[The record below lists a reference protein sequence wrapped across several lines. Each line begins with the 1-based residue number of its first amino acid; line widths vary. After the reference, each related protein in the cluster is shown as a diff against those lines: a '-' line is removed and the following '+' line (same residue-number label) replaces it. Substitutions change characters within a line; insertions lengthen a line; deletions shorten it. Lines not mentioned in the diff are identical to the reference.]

1 MDFKGLVWKDVW
13 KIKFFGLKSD
23 QDLRNRAAHP
33 HQGNSRE
40 CTPPPGAK
48 DQSCDRLEGV
58 SSTQGTRDD
67 KIYGVFLNVKA
78 NHLKWFLADTA
89 ETKRE
94 ASHARRS

>member
-1 MDFKGLVWKDVW
+1 MENYIFWSEIGSG
-13 KIKFFGLKSD
+13 FEEPGGT
-23 QDLRNRAAHP
+23 P
-33 HQGNSRE
+33 PPRE
-40 CTPPPGAK
+40 FPGVYPPPGAK